1 MIRLALE
8 NKRNT
13 RISCLFENI
22 SLLHFYVKH
31 GGFKEERSPV
41 KLMLE
46 FRSFGQMTFGL
57 MTFALKTIGEWD
69 LTLIIGLKKITRQL
83 KSEARC
89 RLKSPMPRKMPFGA
103 EVLFPG
109 TFLFRDFS
117 AAVIGFGL
125 KKGFKLLL
133 VFGGVDRA
141 RARDK
146 PDRKKSGRVDYRT
159 RRSRRSLKISQ
170 FFFCNLKRNIF
181 FVQTE
186 WGSMSSS

>member
-1 MIRLALE
+1 
-8 NKRNT
+8 
-13 RISCLFENI
+13 
-22 SLLHFYVKH
+22 
-31 GGFKEERSPV
+31 
-41 KLMLE
+41 MLE

-69 LTLIIGLKKITRQL
+69 LTKIIGLKKITRQL

-89 RLKSPMPRKMPFGA
+89 RLKSPMPRKMPFWA

-170 FFFCNLKRNIF
+170 FFFLQIKAIRSF
-181 FVQTE
+181 LSE
-186 WGSMSSS
+186 WGPSAACRWQHWSQIKPVVITPERKIFQLAITSVCLSI